1 MARTPGPY
9 STGSDRWPGL
19 SRLAEEAAE
28 VLQIAGKIIGG
39 GNDIHDD
46 GTDLR
51 ESLQD
56 ELGDLRAAI
65 DYIVR
70 KNFLDWDAINRRRDT
85 KRALYERE
93 ERRAAA
99 RTLADQDAGQRA
111 EDSSLRP
118 GGGEISP

>member
-9 STGSDRWPGL
+9 STGGDRWPGL

-65 DYIVR
+65 DYVVR

-93 ERRAAA
+93 EGRAAA

-111 EDSSLRP
+111 EDSP
-118 GGGEISP
+118 AP

>member
-1 MARTPGPY
+1 MARTPGPD

-19 SRLAEEAAE
+19 SRLAEEAAG
-28 VLQIAGKIIGG
+28 VLQIVAKIAD

-65 DYIVR
+65 DYVVR

-85 KRALYERE
+85 RRARYERE
-93 ERRAAA
+93 EDR
-99 RTLADQDAGQRA
+99 LQ
-111 EDSSLRP
+111 
-118 GGGEISP
+118 

>member
-46 GTDLR
+46 VTDLR

-65 DYIVR
+65 DYVVR
-70 KNFLDWDAINRRRDT
+70 KNGLDWDAINRRRDT

-93 ERRAAA
+93 EGRAAA
-99 RTLADQDAGQRA
+99 RTLADQDASQRA
-111 EDSSLRP
+111 EDSPLRP